1 MASTLT
7 FTFLGHSAEA
17 GVYSYIAIA
26 LYSNIPGWWSFEFI
40 AYETILIVFGRVAA
54 IFVTFNAFKTCFK
67 SRTLNAKEL
76 LFISWGGVIRGAIA
90 FALVLKIPTAGTHSC
105 TIKEED
111 CFTKQ
116 ITELM
121 TSSTLVIVYITTLF
135 FGTFMATVQK
145 IWVPAKA
152 EATLVDLDHEHG
164 NED

>member
-1 MASTLT
+1 
-7 FTFLGHSAEA
+7 LGHSAEA

-40 AYETILIVFGRVAA
+40 VYETILIIFGRVAA
-54 IFVTFNAFKTCFK
+54 IFATFYAFNTCFK
-67 SRTLNAKEL
+67 SRTLNPKEL

-90 FALVLKIPTAGTHSC
+90 FALVLKIPTAGTHTC

-116 ITELM
+116 NTELM

-135 FGTFMATVQK
+135 FGTFMAVVQK

-152 EATLVDLDHEHG
+152 EANLVDLDHEHG